1 MQPLHEFFLRYQIRF
16 PLRAS
21 PALITLVNEINIKV
35 WPYVPLKVTQSYEK
49 ECMLKQTL
57 LEILSQ
63 STCLEIYFFR
73 KRRLGVVLTGMAR
86 TVAVRTGITPLR
98 RRADSALGLS
108 ELPLCRLPSQDR
120 AFWSSPPSVGV
131 ASCLVQCVPCPSP
144 AV

>member
-86 TVAVRTGITPLR
+86 TGITPLR

-108 ELPLCRLPSQDR
+108 ELPLCRLPTRTGCS
-120 AFWSSPPSVGV
+120 G
-131 ASCLVQCVPCPSP
+131 P
-144 AV
+144 AHPAWG

>member
-108 ELPLCRLPSQDR
+108 ELPLCRLPTRTGRS
-120 AFWSSPPSVGV
+120 G
-131 ASCLVQCVPCPSP
+131 P
-144 AV
+144 AHPAWG